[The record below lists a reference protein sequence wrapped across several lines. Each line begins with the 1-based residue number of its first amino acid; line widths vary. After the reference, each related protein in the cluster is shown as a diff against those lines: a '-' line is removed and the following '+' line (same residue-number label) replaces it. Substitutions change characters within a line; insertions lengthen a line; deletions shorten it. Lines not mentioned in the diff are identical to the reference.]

1 MDSIVCKMLGSIH
14 FCYPSLT
21 SINSLTFFLYNY
33 KIGIGPMLSRMRLLR
48 NFKDGLLYFGVRVRV
63 RVRVRLHLF
72 RCFIL

>member
-1 MDSIVCKMLGSIH
+1 
-14 FCYPSLT
+14 
-21 SINSLTFFLYNY
+21 
-33 KIGIGPMLSRMRLLR
+33 MLSRMRLLR